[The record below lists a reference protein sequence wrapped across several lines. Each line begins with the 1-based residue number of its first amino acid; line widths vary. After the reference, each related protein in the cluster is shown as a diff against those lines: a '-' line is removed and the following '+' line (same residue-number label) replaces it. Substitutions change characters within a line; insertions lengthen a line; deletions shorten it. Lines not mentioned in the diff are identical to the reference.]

1 LGASAAGWK
10 TALILRPGNAPL
22 RVGGQPLITGDHLG
36 EVTDMIF
43 ERYVGPPASTLP
55 KAK

>member
-43 ERYVGPPASTLP
+43 ERYVG
-55 KAK
+55 